1 MNDEMATAEVV
12 DLAGR
17 RLLRS
22 AAGGATTVGTA
33 VVGLGERFLDQVG
46 GMTAMALEA
55 IRRTWDVRQW
65 WREWLDQCWFLF
77 KVTSVP
83 TFLIALPLGATIALE
98 VGQLTRQLGA
108 QSATGTA
115 VVTGMI
121 AQVAPVAS
129 ALLISGAGG
138 SAMASDTG
146 ARRIRDELSAMEVM
160 CVNPTHRLVT
170 PRIWAASTV
179 AVLLVSLV
187 VVSGV
192 AGGYFFNVII
202 QHVTPGAYFGNAT
215 ALLQLP
221 DLGVSL
227 FKAWIFG
234 LIAAIVA
241 CYRGMNCN
249 YGPVGVGQAV
259 KQAVVQTF
267 IIVFI
272 ANFVITTLYVLVI
285 PPRLA

>member
-1 MNDEMATAEVV
+1 MSEASRTARRATTSRFSLTGP
-12 DLAGR
+12 LAGVT
-17 RLLRS
+17 
-22 AAGGATTVGTA
+22 AVGGAVTGK
-33 VVGLGERFLDQVG
+33 GRLFLDQVG
-46 GMTAMALEA
+46 GMTALGLEA
-55 IRRTWDVRQW
+55 VRRTWDVRQW
-65 WREWLDQCWFLF
+65 WKEWLDQCWFLF

-108 QSATGTA
+108 QAATGTA
-115 VVTGMI
+115 VVTSMI
-121 AQVAPVAS
+121 GQVAPIAS

-179 AVLLVSLV
+179 GVLLVSLV
-187 VVSGV
+187 VVSGI

-202 QHVTPGAYFGNAT
+202 QHVSPGAYFGGAT

-221 DLGVSL
+221 DLGVAL
-227 FKAWIFG
+227 FKAWLFG
-234 LIAAIVA
+234 IIAAVVA
-241 CYRGMNCN
+241 CYRGMNCDL
-249 YGPVGVGQAV
+249 GPVGVGQAV

-267 IIVFI
+267 IVVFI
-272 ANFVITTLYVLVI
+272 ANFVITTLYVIVV
-285 PPRLA
+285 PPRIA